1 MAVLI
6 SMGSGVPLSSPSADP
21 LNDIHLGDVVM
32 GWSGD
37 EKPACIDYNRGRSK
51 VDGQFQIISAI
62 QEPSLALSLAFSIL
76 AVGHELGKSAF
87 ADQLQRLQ
95 KYKMQLLKFACP
107 KLEYDRLF
115 KTSCHYLEDFD
126 LMCVTC
132 DRIEL
137 VRRPQRSEEECI

>member
-1 MAVLI
+1 MAILI

-21 LNDIHLGDVVM
+21 LHDIHLGDVVM
-32 GWSGD
+32 GWSSD

-126 LMCVTC
+126 LICVTC